1 MIVIAGN
8 YQPCTKHAMRK
19 KGNRNQSTSYHP
31 SKKTDISMSLI
42 LTPFRRID
50 LDHIELAIFPVPVE
64 NTLHSCP
71 PTPLNAPLDSRRV
84 RCLPPTRT
92 PLPPLSLP
100 SRSPRPNPSSASTSP
115 SSAFSARRAF
125 P

>member
-71 PTPLNAPLDSRRV
+71 PTPLNAPPARPRAAHPALRHTRDVNV
-84 RCLPPTRT
+84 RPIDARIPPSRT
-92 PLPPLSLP
+92 PCLFHV
-100 SRSPRPNPSSASTSP
+100 NN
-115 SSAFSARRAF
+115 RA
-125 P
+125 